1 MAATPP
7 VRAGR
12 SALAR
17 RSVVFGAAALIAV
30 VALIGLITRLSP
42 VASTGSEAPS
52 GPTVVGGGGSGAPT
66 SEAFG
71 LPTPGPSPSPAPSG
85 LESAIPQ
92 ATPSPRSTP
101 AAAATSTPK
110 PHSTPA
116 PKTRPTPSPTPKP
129 AGAWPAI
136 GHIYEIVLENHEVG
150 SIIGNSAAPYINSL
164 AERYGLA
171 TNYTAVSHPSLPNY
185 LALWSGSTQGV
196 HDDDVHNFSKGRT
209 LADQIAAS
217 GRSWHVAAENVPL
230 GCFTGGSA
238 SGGEDGSGKYA
249 RKHEPAISWTS
260 VSSSPSRCSNIT
272 DFTHFRADLG
282 NFWFIVPNLCHDM
295 HDCSVATGDQWL
307 KGFLPNILGST
318 SYQSDGLI
326 LLTFDEGSSDIGGG
340 GKVATIVISPKAKTG
355 FASSH
360 SHTHYSLVRT
370 IEALWGMP
378 CMANSCSANTLRE
391 FFP

>member
-1 MAATPP
+1 MAATSP
-7 VRAGR
+7 
-12 SALAR
+12 AR
-17 RSVVFGAAALIAV
+17 RFVVIGAVVLVAV
-30 VALIGLITRLSP
+30 VAFAGLVTRLSP
-42 VASTGSEAPS
+42 VASTGSPAPS
-52 GPTVVGGGGSGAPT
+52 APAASGDVASSAPA
-66 SEAFG
+66 SAAFG
-71 LPTPGPSPSPAPSG
+71 LPTPGPTPSPVSSV
-85 LESAIPQ
+85 LESAVPLV
-92 ATPSPRSTP
+92 TPP
-101 AAAATSTPK
+101 ASSAPVVAPTGTPK
-110 PHSTPA
+110 PPTTPA
-116 PKTRPTPSPTPKP
+116 PTPKP
-129 AGAWPAI
+129 TPKPTAESSGAWPAI
-136 GHIYEIVLENHEVG
+136 GHIYEIVLENKEAG

-164 AERYGLA
+164 AKQYGLA

-196 HDDDVHNFSKGRT
+196 HDDDVHNFSSGPT

-238 SGGEDGSGKYA
+238 SGGEDGSGDYA

-260 VSSSPSRCSNIT
+260 VSSSPSRCNNIT
-272 DFTHFRADLG
+272 DFTHFGAGVG
-282 NFWFIVPNLCHDM
+282 NFWFIAPNLCHDM
-295 HDCSVATGDQWL
+295 HDCSVAVGDQWL
-307 KGFLPNILGST
+307 KGFLPSILGSAA
-318 SYQSDGLI
+318 YQSNGLI

-340 GKVATIVISPKAKTG
+340 GKVATIVISPKAKAAFTS
-355 FASSH
+355 AH